1 MMYKLIIR
9 LFGRHPSVFKHS
21 DPQKEFH
28 WFGKHPTDSNSRA
41 LGLFFYGRHPL
52 DSPSTLKDSE
62 RLVILST
69 YVMQEQAEVTERHDM
84 LGIDIERPQIHFF
97 SAIIVTSHAFEEE
110 P

>member
-1 MMYKLIIR
+1 MYKLIIR
-9 LFGRHPSVFKHS
+9 LFGRHPSVFNHS
-21 DPQKEFH
+21 DPR
-28 WFGKHPTDSNSRA
+28 KHPKDSNSGA
-41 LGLFFYGRHPL
+41 LGLCFYGRHPL

-69 YVMQEQAEVTERHDM
+69 YVMQEQAVVTERHDM

-97 SAIIVTSHAFEEE
+97 GAIIVTSHAFEEE